1 MLTACDKVAGK
12 VEIVSCVTGEV
23 PNGLRNE
30 KAPKSNANH
39 FVTLRR
45 TAQPGA
51 STLCYGSAFLCYKN
65 DWRCKDTIKLYI

>member
-30 KAPKSNANH
+30 KAPGLLKVTPII
-39 FVTLRR
+39 FVT
-45 TAQPGA
+45 
-51 STLCYGSAFLCYKN
+51 
-65 DWRCKDTIKLYI
+65 

>member
-30 KAPKSNANH
+30 KATGLLK
-39 FVTLRR
+39 VT
-45 TAQPGA
+45 PI
-51 STLCYGSAFLCYKN
+51 TL
-65 DWRCKDTIKLYI
+65 